1 MAEQLI
7 SGRPFVQAGAFLSQP
22 QTYDRQVR
30 RFVPSYDEMLDVL
43 LEGLQN
49 MEPHNSS
56 VLELGC
62 RTGPLAGRL
71 LREKPFAQL
80 TAVDRD
86 LEMILACKD
95 ALGSRAEWVE
105 LICQPEPRF
114 VRPDAFD
121 YILSHLMLHRIEGT
135 VDKIAICRNAFQSL
149 KPGGLFIFSAM
160 IGSESEAA
168 AEMTWK
174 CWERD
179 VLTNGVTPREIA
191 EWHVRDRMES
201 HPIPARVWLKW
212 LRETGFIQADI
223 IWSETVFGAIWA
235 RKPQ

>member
-1 MAEQLI
+1 MREDLI
-7 SGRPFVQAGAFLSQP
+7 QGRQEIQAGGFLSHP
-22 QTYDRQVR
+22 DSYNRQIR

-49 MEPHNSS
+49 LDPRNSS

-62 RTGPLAGRL
+62 RTGHLAGRL
-71 LREKPFAQL
+71 LREKPFTQL

-86 LEMILACKD
+86 LEMILACKE

-114 VRPDAFD
+114 LRPNAFD
-121 YILSHLMLHRIEGT
+121 FVLSHLMVHRIEGT
-135 VDKIAICRNAFQSL
+135 VDKIAVCRNAFQSL
-149 KPGGLFIFSAM
+149 KPGGILVFSAHVD
-160 IGSESEAA
+160 SDSEAS
-168 AEMTWK
+168 AEMTRK

-179 VLTNGVTPREIA
+179 ILSNGVTPREVT
-191 EWHVRDRMES
+191 EWHARDRRDT
-201 HPIPARVWLKW
+201 HPVPARLWLKW

-223 IWSETVFGAIWA
+223 VWSETIFGAFWA

>member
-1 MAEQLI
+1 MSQDLI
-7 SGRPFVQAGAFLSQP
+7 AGRQEIQAGSFLSHP
-22 QTYDRQVR
+22 QSYDRQVR

-49 MEPHNSS
+49 MEPRNSS

-62 RTGPLAGRL
+62 RTGDLAGRL

-95 ALGSRAEWVE
+95 GLGSRAEWVE
-105 LICQPEPRF
+105 LICQPESRF
-114 VRPDAFD
+114 LRPNAFD
-121 YILSHLMLHRIEGT
+121 YVLSHLMLHRIEGT
-135 VDKIAICRNAFQSL
+135 VDKIATCRNVFQSL

-160 IGSESEAA
+160 IDSDSEAA

-179 VLTNGVTPREIA
+179 VLSNGVSQREVA
-191 EWHVRDRMES
+191 EWHARDRTES
-201 HPIPARVWLKW
+201 HSVPARVWLKW

-223 IWSETVFGAIWA
+223 IWSETVFGALWA

>member
-1 MAEQLI
+1 MREDLI
-7 SGRPFVQAGAFLSQP
+7 VGRQDIQVGGFLRSP
-22 QTYDRQVR
+22 ESYDRQIR

-49 MEPHNSS
+49 MEPRNSS

-62 RTGPLAGRL
+62 RTGHLASRL

-80 TAVDRD
+80 TAVDLD

-114 VRPDAFD
+114 LRPNAFD
-121 YILSHLMLHRIEGT
+121 FVLSHLMLHRIEGT
-135 VDKIAICRNAFQSL
+135 VDKIAICRNAYQSL
-149 KPGGLFIFSAM
+149 KPGGIFIFSAM
-160 IGSESEAA
+160 IDSDAEAA
-168 AEMTWK
+168 AAMTWK

-179 VLTNGVTPREIA
+179 VLSNGVTSREVA
-191 EWHVRDRMES
+191 EWHARDRREF
-201 HPIPARVWLKW
+201 HPVPTRVWLKW

-223 IWSETVFGAIWA
+223 IWSETIFGALWA
-235 RKPQ
+235 KKPQ